1 MAGFLVPFVSGGI
14 IKALETRAEYDE
26 NAGNIVDAAS
36 GKYNI
41 QFDENQKAIE
51 LQNSNYST
59 VSESLGM
66 AMAEIAAKDGR
77 LNDIPTNQ
85 VVQYVKDNYS
95 KSFIDTVKKKS
106 KDKDF
111 SLSDLGYQTLFAEDY
126 KTATDSLKENRDW
139 AANNLNKGAVKNLTD
154 LYLAKGEEL
163 PEPTGVEKTQKFLF
177 GDRVTEGTGV
187 GFEQALA
194 EKIGDE
200 ITVQPKEFK
209 AKGTIG
215 ERLGFLEPVNIGTV
229 PEQNKA
235 IADLLNIK
243 DITIVEGGI
252 VFPVR
257 FRNEVLAIKEKARDY
272 ALEFTTLKGGTEV
285 VNVSGLMQKAH
296 DELSMTIISPIAN
309 RFTGYQLDTTSN
321 FAKSMT
327 SRVME
332 ASGIDTTSGWYEDHK
347 LTEEDFKSSTGVS
360 KDSAKSFNTIIVSM
374 KVADIMQE
382 EINNLES
389 MATQKLYIDYLP
401 DNLRIETAA
410 GLVPL
415 KVYYK
420 NIFALASY

>member
-1 MAGFLVPFVSGGI
+1 MAGFLVPFLSGGI

-36 GKYNI
+36 GKYSI

-126 KTATDSLKENRDW
+126 KTATDSLKENRKW
-139 AANNLNKGAVKNLTD
+139 AADNLNKGAVKNLTD
-154 LYLAKGEEL
+154 LYLAGDEEL
-163 PEPTGVEKTQKFLF
+163 PKPTGIEKTQKFLF

-187 GFEQALA
+187 GFEQAVS

-200 ITVQPKEFK
+200 ITVQPKAFK
-209 AKGTIG
+209 ATETI
-215 ERLGFLEPVNIGTV
+215 EDKLGFVEPVHMGTV
-229 PEQNKA
+229 AEQDKA
-235 IADLLNIK
+235 IASILNIK
-243 DITIVEGGI
+243 DITLAEGGGI
-252 VFPVR
+252 LFPVR
-257 FRNEVLAIKEKARDY
+257 FRNEVLAIKENARKY
-272 ALEFTTLKGGTEV
+272 ALEFITMKGGTEV
-285 VNVSGLMQKAH
+285 VNVSGLMQKSH
-296 DELSMTIISPIAN
+296 DELAKIIIAPVAD
-309 RFTGYQLDTTSN
+309 RFTGYTLDTSEI
-321 FAKSMT
+321 AKSM
-327 SRVME
+327 SYRVMK
-332 ASGIDTTSGWYEDHK
+332 ASGIDIGSDWYKEHK

-360 KDSAKSFNTIIVSM
+360 KDTTKGFDTIIVSM

-401 DNLRIETAA
+401 DNLRIQTPN
-410 GLVPL
+410 GPVPL
-415 KVYYK
+415 KTYYK
-420 NIFALASY
+420 NLFALASY